1 MNVSAVYERVS
12 GFVEKKVGDEMI
24 LVPLSNQ
31 VAQMS
36 EVFTL
41 NELGA
46 FVLEQLNGTITLSE
60 VVKQVIN
67 NYDVAEQTVISDVE
81 DFVIVAL
88 SKGVIREVEQD

>member
-24 LVPLSNQ
+24 LVPISNQ

-46 FVLEQLNGTITLSE
+46 FIWQHIDGVKSMQDIVNEVLKLYESTEQI
-60 VVKQVIN
+60 
-67 NYDVAEQTVISDVE
+67 VISDVS
-81 DFVIVAL
+81 DFVKGALNKGLIVL
-88 SKGVIREVEQD
+88 V

>member
-24 LVPLSNQ
+24 LVPISNQ

-46 FVLEQLNGTITLSE
+46 FVWQHIDGVKSMQDIVNEVLKLYESTEQI
-60 VVKQVIN
+60 
-67 NYDVAEQTVISDVE
+67 VISDVS
-81 DFVIVAL
+81 DFVTGALNKGLIVL
-88 SKGVIREVEQD
+88 V